1 MLEPF
6 IADWLNLLIRWGHMI
21 AGIAWIGTSF
31 YFVALDFSLKS
42 REGLPAGVR
51 GEAWEVHGGGFYHVQ
66 KYLSAPERMP
76 EHLTWFK
83 WEAYLTWVTG
93 FFLLAVVY
101 YLDARANLIDPA
113 VLDLSPW
120 AAIAIS
126 LVSIIAG
133 WAVYDGLCRS
143 PIGRNT
149 GALAACLF
157 ALILLFAYVFTH
169 VFSGRGAFI
178 HVGVIVGTMMAANV
192 FMVII
197 PNQRKI
203 TAALIRGETPDPRLG
218 AIGKQRSLHN
228 TYLTLPV
235 LLMMISNH
243 FSMLTNAPNSWLL
256 VGLVIVGGAA
266 LRHFLVRHEVGDP
279 LAKIAWTLP
288 VIFVALGLAWWLSAA
303 PLLSLDWAN
312 LLIRWG
318 HMIAG
323 IAWIGTSFYFVALD
337 FSLRKHGGLPPGV
350 AGEAWEVHGGGFYHV
365 RKYLT
370 APETLPQDLIWFK
383 WEAYLTWMTGFLL
396 LVVLYY
402 LQAESYL
409 IDPNVMAL
417 SPWQAVGISVASL
430 VIGWVLY
437 TALCRSPVGRNTGLL
452 ALCLFVMLLGF
463 AWGYT
468 HVFSGRG
475 AFIHI
480 GALIGTIMAANVFMV
495 IIPNQRKITA
505 ALLKGEKPDARL
517 GVIGKQRSL
526 HNTYLTLPVLAM
538 MISNHFPMVTDHAQA
553 WLLAGLILIG
563 GGLTRHFLVRTEV
576 GDAQRDIAW
585 TLPLIGTALAFAL
598 LLTQPAKLVL
608 FPGEVTDQEALSI
621 VQTRCAACHAANPT
635 DATIKV
641 APKGVHLETLENLKR
656 YAAQVETQAVK
667 SKAMPL
673 GNRTGITEEERAKLG
688 TWIAKWTAQQ

>member
-31 YFVALDFSLKS
+31 YFVALDFSLRSGKA
-42 REGLPAGVR
+42 LPEGVR

-66 KYLSAPERMP
+66 KYLSAPGQMP
-76 EHLTWFK
+76 DHLTWFK

-93 FFLLAVVY
+93 FLLLVVQY
-101 YLDARANLIDPA
+101 YIQAGAYLIDPA
-113 VLDLSPW
+113 VLALSPS

-126 LVSIIAG
+126 IVSIILG
-133 WAVYDGLCRS
+133 WALYDGLCRS
-143 PIGRNT
+143 PIGKNT
-149 GALAACLF
+149 SALAACVF
-157 ALILLFAYVFTH
+157 VLILAFAYVFAH

-178 HVGVIVGTMMAANV
+178 HVGVVAGTMMAANV

-243 FSMLTNAPNSWLL
+243 FSMLTDAPNSWLL
-256 VGLVIVGGAA
+256 IGLIFVGGAA

-279 LAKIAWTLP
+279 LAKIAWALP
-288 VIFVALGLAWWLSAA
+288 IIFVALGLAWWLSGS

-312 LLIRWG
+312 LLVRWG

-337 FSLRKHGGLPPGV
+337 FSLRKHANLPPGV

-370 APETLPQDLIWFK
+370 APETLPKDLIWFK
-383 WEAYLTWMTGFLL
+383 WEAYLTWLTGFLL
-396 LVVLYY
+396 MIVMYY
-402 LQAESYL
+402 VQAETYL
-409 IDPNVMAL
+409 IDPNVEPL
-417 SPWQAVGISVASL
+417 TQWQAIGLSVGSL
-430 VIGWVLY
+430 LVGWIVY
-437 TALCRSPVGRNTGLL
+437 TALCRSPIGRNTGVLGLCLL
-452 ALCLFVMLLGF
+452 AMILAF
-463 AWGYT
+463 AYFYT
-468 HVFSGRG
+468 HMFSGRG

-480 GALIGTIMAANVFMV
+480 GALIGTLMAANVFMV

-505 ALLKGEKPDARL
+505 ALLKGEKPDPKYGA
-517 GVIGKQRSL
+517 IGKQRSL

-538 MISNHFPMVTDHAQA
+538 MISNHFPMVTDHPHA
-553 WLLAGLILIG
+553 WVLAGLIVVG
-563 GGLTRHFLVRTEV
+563 GALTRHFLVRTEV
-576 GDAQRDIAW
+576 GDSQSDIAW
-585 TLPLIGTALAFAL
+585 TIPLIGTALAFAL
-598 LLTQPAKLVL
+598 IITQPEALPL
-608 FPGEVTDQEALSI
+608 YQGEVTDAEALTI
-621 VQTRCAACHAANPT
+621 TQTRCASCHAATPT
-635 DATIKV
+635 DSTTKA
-641 APKGVHLETLENLKR
+641 APKGIELETVENLKR
-656 YAAQVETQAVK
+656 YAAQIETQAVK
-667 SKAMPL
+667 NKAMPL
-673 GNRTGITEEERAKLG
+673 GNKTKMTDEERAKLG
-688 TWIAKWTAQQ
+688 AWIARQ

>member
-6 IADWLNLLIRWGHMI
+6 IADWLNFLVRWGHMV

-31 YFVALDFSLKS
+31 YFVALDFSLKTRS
-42 REGLPAGVR
+42 GLPDGVR

-66 KYLSAPERMP
+66 KYLSAPARMP

-126 LVSIIAG
+126 VVSIIAG
-133 WAVYDGLCRS
+133 WAIYDGLCRS
-143 PIGRNT
+143 PLARNS
-149 GALAACLF
+149 GALAASVF
-157 ALILLFAYVFTH
+157 VLILAFAYIFTH

-178 HVGVIVGTMMAANV
+178 HVGVIAGTMMAANV

-203 TAALIRGETPDPRLG
+203 TAALIRGDTPDPRLG

-243 FSMLTNAPNSWLL
+243 FSMLTNAPNAWAL
-256 VGLVIVGGAA
+256 VGLVFVGGAA

-279 LAKIAWTLP
+279 LAKTGWTLP
-288 VIFVALGLAWWLSAA
+288 VIFVALALSWWLTSQ
-303 PLLSLDWAN
+303 PVLSLDWAN
-312 LLIRWG
+312 LLLRWA

-337 FSLRKHGGLPPGV
+337 FSLRKAASMPLGV

-365 RKYLT
+365 RKYLS
-370 APETLPQDLIWFK
+370 APETLPNDLIWFK
-383 WEAYLTWMTGFLL
+383 WEAYLTWVTGFLL

-402 LQAESYL
+402 LQAGTYL
-409 IDPNVMAL
+409 IDPNVRDLA
-417 SPWQAVGISVASL
+417 PWQAISMSVASL
-430 VIGWVLY
+430 ALGWVLY
-437 TALCRSPVGRNTGLL
+437 TALCRSPIGRNTTLL
-452 ALCLFVMLLGF
+452 AACLFAMLLAFSF
-463 AWGYT
+463 AYT
-468 HVFSGRG
+468 ELYSGRG

-505 ALLKGEKPDARL
+505 ALLKGEKPDPAL
-517 GVIGKQRSL
+517 GAVGKQRSL
-526 HNTYLTLPVLAM
+526 HNTYLTLPVLAT
-538 MISNHFPMVTDHAQA
+538 MISNHFPMVTDHAHSWA
-553 WLLAGLILIG
+553 LAGLIILA
-563 GGLTRHFLVRTEV
+563 GGLARHFLVRTEV
-576 GDAQRDIAW
+576 GDEHSGIAW
-585 TLPLIGTALAFAL
+585 TLPLIGAALALAL
-598 LLTQPAKLVL
+598 IITEPRKLLL

-621 VQTRCAACHAANPT
+621 VQTRCATCHAGKPT

-641 APKGVHLETLENLKR
+641 APKGVHLETLEDIKR
-656 YAAQVETQAVK
+656 YAAQIGVQSVQ

-673 GNRTGITEEERAKLG
+673 ANRTGMLEEERAKLG
-688 TWIAKWTAQQ
+688 TWISTQ

>member
-1 MLEPF
+1 MEPF
-6 IADWLNLLIRWGHMI
+6 IADWLNLLVRWGHMV

-42 REGLPAGVR
+42 RDGLPAGVR

-66 KYLSAPERMP
+66 KYLSAPARMP

-93 FFLLAVVY
+93 FLLLIIQY
-101 YLDARANLIDPA
+101 YVQADAYLIDPA
-113 VLDLSPW
+113 VLPLSPW
-120 AAIAIS
+120 QAIAIS

-133 WAVYDGLCRS
+133 WAIYDGLCRS
-143 PIGRNT
+143 AIGRNT
-149 GALAACLF
+149 ALLAACVF
-157 ALILLFAYVFTH
+157 VLILAFAWVFTN

-178 HVGVIVGTMMAANV
+178 HVGVVVGTMMAANV

-203 TAALIRGETPDPRLG
+203 TAALIRGEAPDPALG

-243 FSMLTNAPNSWLL
+243 FAMLTDAPNACLL
-256 VGLVIVGGAA
+256 VGLVVVGGAA

-279 LAKIAWTLP
+279 LSKIAWTLP
-288 VIFVALGLAWWLSAA
+288 IIFVALALAWWLTSQ

-337 FSLRKHGGLPPGV
+337 FSLRKHGGLPAGV

-370 APETLPQDLIWFK
+370 APETLPKDLIWFK
-383 WEAYLTWMTGFLL
+383 WEAYLTWVTGFLL

-402 LQAESYL
+402 VQAESYL
-409 IDPNVMAL
+409 IDTNVADL
-417 SPWQAVGISVASL
+417 SKWQAIGISVASL
-430 VIGWVLY
+430 ALGWLLY
-437 TALCRSPVGRNTGLL
+437 SALCRSPLGRYTGLL
-452 ALCLFVMLLGF
+452 AVLVLAMILAFSY
-463 AWGYT
+463 GYT
-468 HVFSGRG
+468 QVFSGRG

-480 GALIGTIMAANVFMV
+480 GALIGTLMAANVFMV

-505 ALLKGEKPDARL
+505 ALLKGEKPDPKL
-517 GVIGKQRSL
+517 GAIGKQRSL

-538 MISNHFPMVTDHAQA
+538 MVSNHFPMVTDHGQS
-553 WLLAGLILIG
+553 WLLAGLIVVG
-563 GGLTRHFLVRTEV
+563 GALARHFLVRTEV
-576 GDAQRDIAW
+576 GDKHEDIAW
-585 TLPLIGTALAFAL
+585 TLPLIGTALAFGI
-598 LLTQPAKLVL
+598 LLTTPEKQPAFQGDVA
-608 FPGEVTDQEALSI
+608 DSEALSI
-621 VQTRCAACHAANPT
+621 VVTRCATCHAAAPT
-635 DATIKV
+635 DPTIKA
-641 APKGVHLETLENLKR
+641 APKGIALETIESLRR
-656 YAAQVETQAVK
+656 YAAQIETQSVK

-673 GNRTGITEEERAKLG
+673 GNKTKMTNEERAKLG
-688 TWIAKWTAQQ
+688 AWIARQ

>member
-576 GDAQRDIAW
+576 GDAQSDIAW
-585 TLPLIGTALAFAL
+585 TLPLIGTALGFAL
-598 LLTQPAKLVL
+598 ILTQPAKLVL

>member
-1 MLEPF
+1 MEPF
-6 IADWLNLLIRWGHMI
+6 IADWLNLLIRWGHLI

-31 YFVALDFSLKS
+31 YFVALDFSLKT
-42 REGLPAGVR
+42 RDGLPQGVR

-66 KYLSAPERMP
+66 KYLSAPSSLP

-93 FFLLAVVY
+93 FLLLAVVY
-101 YLDARANLIDPA
+101 YLNASANLIDPA
-113 VLDLSPW
+113 VLALKPW
-120 AAIAIS
+120 QAIAIS
-126 LVSIIAG
+126 IVSIIAG

-143 PIGRNT
+143 PVGRNT
-149 GALAACLF
+149 GLLAACVF
-157 ALILLFAYVFTH
+157 ALILGFAYLFTH

-178 HVGVIVGTMMAANV
+178 HVGVIIGTMMAANV

-203 TAALIRGETPDPRLG
+203 TAALIRGEAPDPKLG

-235 LLMMISNH
+235 LLMMVSNH
-243 FSMLTNAPNSWLL
+243 FAMLTDAPNAWLL
-256 VGLVIVGGAA
+256 VGLIVVGGAA

-279 LAKIAWTLP
+279 LSKIAWTLP
-288 VIFVALGLAWWLSAA
+288 IIFVALGLAWWLSGSG
-303 PLLSLDWAN
+303 LVSLDWAN

-318 HMIAG
+318 HLIAG

-337 FSLRKHGGLPPGV
+337 FSLRKEPHMPQGV

-370 APETLPQDLIWFK
+370 APETLPKDLIWFK
-383 WEAYLTWMTGFLL
+383 WEAYLTWVTGFLL

-402 LQAESYL
+402 LQADSYL
-409 IDPNVMAL
+409 IDPNVMPL
-417 SPWQAVGISVASL
+417 SPWQAIGISLASFA
-430 VIGWVLY
+430 VGWTLY
-437 TALCRSPVGRNTGLL
+437 TGLCRSPIGRNTGLL
-452 ALCLFVMLLGF
+452 AFCLFLMLLAF

-495 IIPNQRKITA
+495 IIPNQRRITA
-505 ALLKGEKPDARL
+505 ALLRGERPDPKL
-517 GVIGKQRSL
+517 GAIGKQRSL

-538 MISNHFPMVTDHAQA
+538 MVSNHFPMLTDNPHA
-553 WLLAGLILIG
+553 WVLAGLVILAG
-563 GGLTRHFLVRTEV
+563 ALARYFLVRTEV
-576 GDAQRDIAW
+576 GDRHGEIAW
-585 TLPLIGTALAFAL
+585 SLPLIGAALAVAL
-598 LLTQPAKLVL
+598 LITQPKKLVL
-608 FPGEVTDQEALSI
+608 FPGEVSDAEALSI
-621 VQTRCAACHAANPT
+621 VQTRCAACHAAHPT
-635 DATIKV
+635 DATIKA
-641 APKGVHLETLENLKR
+641 APKGIELETLENLKR
-656 YAAQVETQAVK
+656 YAAQVEVQAVAN
-667 SKAMPL
+667 KAMPL
-673 GNRTGITEEERAKLG
+673 ANRTKMTDEERAKLG
-688 TWIAKWTAQQ
+688 TWIARQ